1 MGTNNEK
8 PKQNSVNV
16 SKKEWK
22 VKTSVPTTKAKQL
35 NAQRNGNRNA
45 MMRGGYA
52 QYNNMQRQQQGA
64 YARYGQVQQGMQ
76 PPMHSYQQYNM
87 QPQQATYQYSQQQQ
101 MPAANGLFR
110 QSSAPT
116 LYNRK

>member
-1 MGTNNEK
+1 MG
-8 PKQNSVNV
+8 
-16 SKKEWK
+16 EWK
-22 VKTSVPTTKAKQL
+22 VKTPVPTTKAKQL
-35 NAQRNGNRNA
+35 KQQNAQRNGNRNA

-52 QYNNMQRQQQGA
+52 QYNMGQQQGA

-76 PPMHSYQQYNM
+76 PPMHPYQQYNM
-87 QPQQATYQYSQQQQ
+87 QPQQGAYQYPPQQQ

>member
-1 MGTNNEK
+1 MG
-8 PKQNSVNV
+8 
-16 SKKEWK
+16 KEWK
-22 VKTSVPTTKAKQL
+22 VKTSVPTTTNAKQL

-64 YARYGQVQQGMQ
+64 YAQYGQVQQGMQ
-76 PPMHSYQQYNM
+76 PPMHPYQQYNM
-87 QPQQATYQYSQQQQ
+87 QPQQQQ